1 MLAYPARLLFGEDT
15 AKHVFKTSKESGIP
29 RLYSERHIAAA
40 DHRYWVQFTTV
51 FDSAEDMCA
60 TLTVPELRRAAD
72 EAPENIVTLVEV
84 LTLHLESLVDDTN
97 FAPVPPY
104 NPGGFSALFAS
115 TAPPR
120 PVDARNRVREALNCC
135 RVLMRVVPVIYE
147 STPRKREDSDIEDL
161 EQRTLWTPLPRT
173 RFLRNERGRPSP
185 TKEAPEEEA
194 DGKAN
199 DQFIISDGDE
209 GDLSMQD
216 PLAATASG
224 RGADGASEQVMTGHA
239 LLNTLLDL
247 LFHSGFTMP
256 WTDEQLNSTTSN
268 DISRVHFTIWESGI
282 GCTVD
287 LQGTTSRHL
296 DHRIEA
302 LRLLVALLS
311 KPIYTAPDEP
321 RAGQQN
327 AREYVACA
335 LERPV
340 VLSFLC
346 SLLNTVANYSQGDH
360 WMPLTSAADPQRDAL
375 TSLCLQTL
383 CVLLTYEPPDTSGLG
398 GAEQR
403 NLFLFYMTKLYRV
416 SDFAFLA
423 TGTAK
428 MFQLAMAHTRGP
440 FELGAASG
448 SLFAKACEEHV
459 SEILVILWLL
469 LRHNAHFRNYIV
481 GNRQLSLDMLSWLLY
496 VALTNKDAPPSLA
509 QAQLA
514 LFVLQD
520 LTSDRTF
527 CVHLTS
533 LQSAAD
539 LTVPARLLRPSGTV
553 AMDALIESVFL
564 LLTRSAGLMAPMYT
578 ALLLILDNTAPF
590 WRNLSLSSAARLE
603 QMLLQLAS
611 PRFLLASEHHPQL
624 IAILLDAFTRMV
636 RDQFTTNANVV
647 YILVRAAPVIER
659 LQAQTFPEA
668 LEYVHKQ
675 RERAR
680 GEAAQADTAKQLP
693 SVPSETPA
701 HADARSEAETAPTDS
716 TDSPAGALAKTEA
729 ASKEP
734 DAPVPTASEPLGV
747 DERDAPSSGDAGP
760 LSTEQHDAP
769 STDAGVEPH
778 EAPGQ
783 KAAAPE
789 ATPAQQAVA
798 PEATP
803 AAQTDAPEATSAQ
816 QAAASETTPA
826 AKADAPKAA
835 PAQPAAAPKEATATA
850 APGAA
855 SAAAAPSS
863 DAAATPN
870 AALEEIARMVGKNG
884 FVPTAAWFD
893 AWHRALDVR
902 TLRAVLDDLVPR
914 VNAFCAQPEVT
925 NSNNP
930 HDRVLAFLR
939 EQKPAEAALQP
950 TELCTSSAYSPSG
963 APVHVDGTEQHVARK
978 LRIRPRIPVGT
989 PRVRNPALTQ
999 GALYRNPR
1007 EALRDPLRGAARD
1020 DGQPCPGRDGV
1031 HHLGAPGAGAHARRR
1046 GACGCTVYADRHT
1059 RYAAHDATHKTVR
1072 PAAER
1077 VSRRMRCC
1085 RSSVRRAVA

>member
-1 MLAYPARLLFGEDT
+1 MLAYPARLLFGDDT

-51 FDSAEDMCA
+51 FDSADDVCA
-60 TLTVPELRRAAD
+60 TLTVPELRRAAE

-84 LTLHLESLVDDTN
+84 LTLHLESLVDDTH

-147 STPRKREDSDIEDL
+147 STPRKREDSDIDDL

-173 RFLRNERGRPSP
+173 RFLRNERGRSSP
-185 TKEAPEEEA
+185 TKETPEEEA
-194 DGKAN
+194 GAKAS
-199 DQFIISDGDE
+199 DQFIITDGDE
-209 GDLSMQD
+209 GDLSTQD
-216 PLAATASG
+216 PLSAMAPGS
-224 RGADGASEQVMTGHA
+224 GADGAGEPVMTGHA

-282 GCTVD
+282 GCTVN
-287 LQGTTSRHL
+287 LQGTTARHL
-296 DHRIEA
+296 DHRIEV

-321 RAGQQN
+321 RAGHQH

-375 TSLCLQTL
+375 TSLCLQVL
-383 CVLLTYEPPDTSGLG
+383 CALLTYEPPDTSGLG

-403 NLFLFYMTKLYRV
+403 NLFLFYMTKLYRM

-428 MFQLAMAHTRGP
+428 MFHLAMTHTRGP

-448 SLFAKACEEHV
+448 SLFVKACEEHV
-459 SEILVILWLL
+459 SEMLVILWLL

-496 VALTNKDAPPSLA
+496 IALTNKDAPPSLA

-539 LTVPARLLRPSGTV
+539 LTVPTRLLRLTGSV
-553 AMDALIESVFL
+553 AMDALIESVFV

-611 PRFLLASEHHPQL
+611 PRFLLASEQHPQL

-636 RDQFTTNANVV
+636 REQFATNANVV
-647 YILVRAAPVIER
+647 YVLVRAAPVIER
-659 LQAQTFPEA
+659 LESLTFPAA

-680 GEAAQADTAKQLP
+680 SEAPANTAKPLPSAPQEGPVVDPSVAQASGAPADAPREAESRPAASTESTGDTADKAEAAGHDPAAMPDVADPLGAESAAP
-693 SVPSETPA
+693 SASDAEPLGSDLGNASTTDAQDEAPA
-701 HADARSEAETAPTDS
+701 NAEPEE
-716 TDSPAGALAKTEA
+716 PAKTESEQAPTKTESEQAPAKTESEQTPTKTESEQTPTKTESEQTQAPQADA
-729 ASKEP
+729 ADTTATDP
-734 DAPVPTASEPLGV
+734 AAVPPTP
-747 DERDAPSSGDAGP
+747 PMDAG
-760 LSTEQHDAP
+760 
-769 STDAGVEPH
+769 
-778 EAPGQ
+778 
-783 KAAAPE
+783 
-789 ATPAQQAVA
+789 
-798 PEATP
+798 
-803 AAQTDAPEATSAQ
+803 
-816 QAAASETTPA
+816 
-826 AKADAPKAA
+826 
-835 PAQPAAAPKEATATA
+835 
-850 APGAA
+850 
-855 SAAAAPSS
+855 
-863 DAAATPN
+863 
-870 AALEEIARMVGKNG
+870 LEEIARTVGKNG

-893 AWHRALDVR
+893 AWHRALDIR

-914 VNAFCAQPEVT
+914 VNAYCAQPEVT

-930 HDRVLAFLR
+930 DERVLAFLR

-950 TELCTSSAYSPSG
+950 AELSYG
-963 APVHVDGTEQHVARK
+963 
-978 LRIRPRIPVGT
+978 
-989 PRVRNPALTQ
+989 
-999 GALYRNPR
+999 
-1007 EALRDPLRGAARD
+1007 
-1020 DGQPCPGRDGV
+1020 
-1031 HHLGAPGAGAHARRR
+1031 
-1046 GACGCTVYADRHT
+1046 
-1059 RYAAHDATHKTVR
+1059 
-1072 PAAER
+1072 
-1077 VSRRMRCC
+1077 
-1085 RSSVRRAVA
+1085 

>member
-1 MLAYPARLLFGEDT
+1 MLAYPARLLFGDDT

-51 FDSAEDMCA
+51 FDSAEEVCA

-84 LTLHLESLVDDTN
+84 LTLHLESLVDDTH

-147 STPRKREDSDIEDL
+147 STPRKREDSDIDDL

-185 TKEAPEEEA
+185 TKETPAEETDA
-194 DGKAN
+194 KASV
-199 DQFIISDGDE
+199 QFIISDGDE
-209 GDLSMQD
+209 GDLSTQD
-216 PLAATASG
+216 PLAAMAPGS
-224 RGADGASEQVMTGHA
+224 GADAAGEPVMTGHA

-287 LQGTTSRHL
+287 LQGTTARHL
-296 DHRIEA
+296 DHRIEV

-321 RAGQQN
+321 RAGHQH

-340 VLSFLC
+340 VLSFLS

-383 CVLLTYEPPDTSGLG
+383 CALLTYEPPDTSGLVG
-398 GAEQR
+398 TEQR

-428 MFQLAMAHTRGP
+428 MFHLAMTHTRGP

-448 SLFAKACEEHV
+448 SLFVKACEEHV

-481 GNRQLSLDMLSWLLY
+481 GNRQLSLDILSWLLY

-539 LTVPARLLRPSGTV
+539 LTVPTRLLRLTGSV
-553 AMDALIESVFL
+553 AMDALIESVFV

-603 QMLLQLAS
+603 QMLQQLAS
-611 PRFLLASEHHPQL
+611 PRFLLASEQHPRL

-636 RDQFTTNANVV
+636 RDQFATNANVV
-647 YILVRAAPVIER
+647 YVLVRSAPVIER
-659 LQAQTFPEA
+659 LETLTFPAA
-668 LEYVHKQ
+668 LEYVQKQ

-680 GEAAQADTAKQLP
+680 GEAQASAAKPLP
-693 SVPSETPA
+693 SAPQEAQVPVDAPA
-701 HADARSEAETAPTDS
+701 APAPANGAPADAPREAEAAPT
-716 TDSPAGALAKTEA
+716 AGAESTEDTPTQAKA
-729 ASKEP
+729 ASHEP
-734 DAPVPTASEPLGV
+734 AAATPEVAEPLGA
-747 DERDAPSSGDAGP
+747 E
-760 LSTEQHDAP
+760 H
-769 STDAGVEPH
+769 
-778 EAPGQ
+778 
-783 KAAAPE
+783 
-789 ATPAQQAVA
+789 
-798 PEATP
+798 
-803 AAQTDAPEATSAQ
+803 
-816 QAAASETTPA
+816 
-826 AKADAPKAA
+826 
-835 PAQPAAAPKEATATA
+835 A
-850 APGAA
+850 APGA
-855 SAAAAPSS
+855 SDAAPLDTDLGDAVSTGAQAELPAKDKAAPPEEAPAKPEPLEEAPAPQADAP
-863 DAAATPN
+863 DAAATVPT
-870 AALEEIARMVGKNG
+870 AVPLTPPTDAGLEEIARTVGKNG

-893 AWHRALDVR
+893 AWHRALDIR

-914 VNAFCAQPEVT
+914 VNAYCAQPEVT

-930 HDRVLAFLR
+930 DERVLAFLR
-939 EQKPAEAALQP
+939 EQKPAEVALQP
-950 TELCTSSAYSPSG
+950 TELCTS
-963 APVHVDGTEQHVARK
+963 RM
-978 LRIRPRIPVGT
+978 
-989 PRVRNPALTQ
+989 LTQ
-999 GALYRNPR
+999 WHT
-1007 EALRDPLRGAARD
+1007 PL
-1020 DGQPCPGRDGV
+1020 CGR
-1031 HHLGAPGAGAHARRR
+1031 HRA
-1046 GACGCTVYADRHT
+1046 ACG
-1059 RYAAHDATHKTVR
+1059 
-1072 PAAER
+1072 
-1077 VSRRMRCC
+1077 
-1085 RSSVRRAVA
+1085 